1 MDPTLRLTQTSIND
15 MKRLLKDLMTEED
28 NKTYDTFRVI
38 TLLSFFL
45 VAFIAIYSLVVKG
58 EVIDTLAE
66 LLLAIFGGGGG
77 AIAAKGK
84 FERPSQGHGE
94 EDA

>member
-1 MDPTLRLTQTSIND
+1 
-15 MKRLLKDLMTEED
+15 MKRFIKDLVTEED
-28 NKTYDTFRVI
+28 NETFDTFRVI
-38 TLLSFFL
+38 TLLAFAL
-45 VAFIAIYSLVVKG
+45 VAFIAIYALVVKG
-58 EVIDTLAE
+58 EVIDSLAE
-66 LLLAIFGGGGG
+66 LLLAVFGGGGG